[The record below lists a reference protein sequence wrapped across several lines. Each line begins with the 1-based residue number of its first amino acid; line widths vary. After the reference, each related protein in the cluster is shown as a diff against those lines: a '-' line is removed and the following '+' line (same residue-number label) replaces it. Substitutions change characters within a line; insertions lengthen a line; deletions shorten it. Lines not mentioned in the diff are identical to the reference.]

1 MTNITNK
8 EKLTQATIKALQGDL
23 ENDIDTKETCK
34 DHLTKLFECYAEEN
48 HITEFINTLIN
59 LVLKFCTV
67 ISSKFYLDL
76 SYPPK
81 NLRKQSVN

>member
-8 EKLTQATIKALQGDL
+8 EKLTQATMKALQGDL

-59 LVLKFCTV
+59 LVLKFADDEGITYILQWCQEHN
-67 ISSKFYLDL
+67 I
-76 SYPPK
+76 
-81 NLRKQSVN
+81 

>member
-1 MTNITNK
+1 MYEVILMTNITNK
-8 EKLTQATIKALQGDL
+8 EKLTQATIKALQGNL

-59 LVLKFCTV
+59 LVLKFADDEGIIYILQWCQEHNV
-67 ISSKFYLDL
+67 
-76 SYPPK
+76 
-81 NLRKQSVN
+81 